1 MQNNDPNQRTNDTS
15 DHRQTQKMDSSSISP
30 TLLIFGAWLAGTLL
44 FEISALDDAGSQTA
58 TEHWGNR
65 KTAMEKWIAQ
75 ETVPVVALTN
85 ISRQPFGPKLSDRSG
100 R

>member
-1 MQNNDPNQRTNDTS
+1 MKQNDPNRRAIPSSNNSKTGAL
-15 DHRQTQKMDSSSISP
+15 DSSSVP
-30 TLLIFGAWLAGTLL
+30 PVLLIFGAWLAGTLL

-85 ISRQPFGPKLSDRSG
+85 ISRQSFGPKSSVQSG